1 LGNCGSGGCLVGKE
15 FEPEMA
21 SHIQIFT
28 DDKGNK
34 TSVIVPYKDWAKLN
48 GRLAALQNKLN
59 VFSSIR
65 DGMREVKKARE
76 SGKKLQLL
84 SDFVNESRG

>member
-1 LGNCGSGGCLVGKE
+1 
-15 FEPEMA
+15 MA
-21 SHIQIFT
+21 SHIQIIT

-48 GRLAALQNKLN
+48 GRVAALQNKLN

-65 DGMREVKKARE
+65 DGMREVIKARAA
-76 SGKKLQLL
+76 GKKLQLL